1 MQGNDIWTL
10 SKTIWTLSKTIW
22 NNQWEKRSNGNQ
34 NKAYM
39 EKDMAN
45 KASTRNQENN
55 PNTKIKTS
63 KQKRDVDKRRQN
75 TQ

>member
-1 MQGNDIWTL
+1 
-10 SKTIWTLSKTIW
+10 
-22 NNQWEKRSNGNQ
+22 
-34 NKAYM
+34 M

-45 KASTRNQENN
+45 KASTRKQENN